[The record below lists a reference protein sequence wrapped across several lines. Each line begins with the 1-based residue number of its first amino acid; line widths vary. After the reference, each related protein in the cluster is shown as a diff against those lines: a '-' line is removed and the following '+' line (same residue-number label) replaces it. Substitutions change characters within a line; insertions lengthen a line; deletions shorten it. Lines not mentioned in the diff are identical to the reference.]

1 MPQFEVVNFAPQF
14 VWLVISFAILYF
26 GIVGLTVPKIGRVIG
41 EREETVS
48 GDIRTAE
55 AAKAEADRI
64 EADYAASVAA
74 AREQAREALNA
85 ARGKASK
92 ALEQRLSAANAE
104 VEQKQ
109 AAAQAQLD
117 AARGKA
123 LSDIETVA
131 AEAAADIVE
140 RLTGARPDSETA
152 ARAVQSAA
160 LAAE

>member
-26 GIVGLTVPKIGRVIG
+26 GIVQFTVPKIGRVIG
-41 EREETVS
+41 EREQTVS
-48 GDIRTAE
+48 DDIQSAE

-85 ARGKASK
+85 ARGQAAKAV
-92 ALEQRLSAANAE
+92 EQRLAAANEE
-104 VEQKQ
+104 VERKQ
-109 AAAQAQLD
+109 NAAQTQLD
-117 AARGKA
+117 AARAKA
-123 LSDIETVA
+123 LADIEAVA

-140 RLTGARPDSETA
+140 RLTGARPDSRTA
-152 ARAVQSAA
+152 VQAVQSVA

>member
-14 VWLVISFAILYF
+14 VWLVITFAILYF
-26 GIVGLTVPKIGRVIG
+26 GIVGLTVPKIGRIIG

-48 GDIRTAE
+48 GDIQSAE

-85 ARGKASK
+85 ARGPATK
-92 ALEQRLSAANAE
+92 ALEQRLSAANEE
-104 VEQKQ
+104 VERKQ
-109 AAAQAQLD
+109 GVAQAELD
-117 AARGKA
+117 AARAKA
-123 LSDIETVA
+123 LAEIETVA
-131 AEAAADIVE
+131 ADAAADIVE
-140 RLTGARPDSETA
+140 RLTGARPDSRMA
-152 ARAVQSAA
+152 VQAVQSAA

>member
-26 GIVGLTVPKIGRVIG
+26 GIVGFTLPRIGRIIG
-41 EREETVS
+41 DREETVS

-85 ARGKASK
+85 ARGKAAKSIE
-92 ALEQRLSAANAE
+92 ARLAAANDE
-104 VEQKQ
+104 VERKH
-109 AAAQAQLD
+109 AAAQVQLD
-117 AARGKA
+117 AARTKA
-123 LSDIETVA
+123 LADVESVA

-140 RLTGARPDSETA
+140 RLTGARPDSDTA
-152 ARAVQSAA
+152 ARAVQSTA